1 MSLRMTL
8 KSLTVRA
15 ACTGAVALA
24 ASGAAFAQQ
33 PAQPRPTAPAP
44 RPAATAPRPAGAPG
58 GIVPG
63 GRIAIINIAAFPEK
77 VAELK
82 RTVDGLNQRFE
93 ARAKELQALRDTITG
108 IENQV
113 KQGTVAPN
121 QAAQLSDRYEQLKRE
136 YTRTSE
142 DLSAEAQKAY
152 ATTADPIRGK
162 LSTALEK
169 YAAEHGIVL
178 VIEIG
183 GAINAG
189 SIFYAAQN
197 TNITDDFIA
206 LYNKANP

>member
-1 MSLRMTL
+1 VL
-8 KSLTVRA
+8 V
-15 ACTGAVALA
+15 
-24 ASGAAFAQQ
+24 ASGAALAQQ
-33 PAQPRPTAPAP
+33 PAQPRPTAPP
-44 RPAATAPRPAGAPG
+44 RTAAGAPG
-58 GIVPG
+58 GVVPG

-77 VAELK
+77 IAELK

-93 ARAKELQALRDTITG
+93 PRAKELQALRDTIAG
-108 IENQV
+108 IESQV

-136 YTRTSE
+136 YTRKSE

-152 ATTADPIRGK
+152 ATTADPIRAK

-169 YAAEHGIVL
+169 YAADHGIVL

-183 GAINAG
+183 GAVNAG